1 MHPLPIGKTD
11 DPFNTGNISSIP
23 PAARRKHI
31 AVFGKSGVG
40 KSTLLRNMIVWDIE
54 HGAGVALEDPH
65 GSLVGKVLE
74 TILRH
79 HVSAG

>member
-1 MHPLPIGKTD
+1 
-11 DPFNTGNISSIP
+11 
-23 PAARRKHI
+23 
-31 AVFGKSGVG
+31 
-40 KSTLLRNMIVWDIE
+40 VWDIE